1 MTYMISLRELTERT
15 ALAPGAQLPR
25 AGLLLELCGWALCLL
40 SCWHVLQVV
49 CSSVWLVAVGAACVL
64 FAFLYTL
71 VLSYWGFGDLLVLV
85 FFGLVPVV
93 ATFYLQTSSVC
104 LPVVISAVA
113 CGLVIDTLLVLNNYR
128 DREADA
134 ISGKHTVV
142 VLFGEM
148 FGKWLYLL
156 LGFVACALALSLFVF
171 GRYAAAFMPLLYLLP
186 HLQTWRMMVRINKGR
201 ELNSVLG
208 QTSRN
213 IAFFGIL
220 FAIGWLLG

>member
-1 MTYMISLRELTERT
+1 M
-15 ALAPGAQLPR
+15 
-25 AGLLLELCGWALCLL
+25 
-40 SCWHVLQVV
+40 
-49 CSSVWLVAVGAACVL
+49 
-64 FAFLYTL
+64 
-71 VLSYWGFGDLLVLV
+71 LSYWGFGDLLVLV

-93 ATFYLQTSSVC
+93 ATFYLQTSFVC

-148 FGKWLYLL
+148 

>member
-15 ALAPGAQLPR
+15 ALAPSAQLPR

-49 CSSVWLVAVGAACVL
+49 CLSVRPVGGWWQL
-64 FAFLYTL
+64 ERPAFSL
-71 VLSYWGFGDLLVLV
+71 LSYILWWGFGDLLVLV

-93 ATFYLQTSSVC
+93 ATFYLQTSFVC
-104 LPVVISAVA
+104 LPLVISAVA

-142 VLFGEM
+142 VLFGEL

-156 LGFVACALALSLFVF
+156 LGFVACALASSLFVF

>member
-1 MTYMISLRELTERT
+1 M
-15 ALAPGAQLPR
+15 
-25 AGLLLELCGWALCLL
+25 
-40 SCWHVLQVV
+40 
-49 CSSVWLVAVGAACVL
+49 AVGAACVL

-93 ATFYLQTSSVC
+93 ATFYLQTSFVC

-156 LGFVACALALSLFVF
+156 LGFVACALAFSLFVF

-220 FAIGWLLG
+220 FAIGWLLE